1 MVSTCVSSRT
11 VSPAIEVFP
20 KEDTP
25 ASSTKEDTPMSSTSS
40 LPYRAEIDGLRAF
53 AVLPVVFYHF
63 DLSFP
68 GGFVGVDV
76 FFVIS
81 GFLITS
87 ILLRD
92 LAASDRNKFSF
103 VHFLGKRLRRLFPAL
118 AVLLTVTFVCAWFT
132 LLGELYTSLLFQ
144 AIWVLLFGKFKKYL
158 LGEKKMNT

>member
-63 DLSFP
+63 NFKFPRRFCWPIASVSF
-68 GGFVGVDV
+68 
-76 FFVIS
+76 
-81 GFLITS
+81 
-87 ILLRD
+87 
-92 LAASDRNKFSF
+92 ASHKLTNSYMRTCSYN
-103 VHFLGKRLRRLFPAL
+103 LNYKRK
-118 AVLLTVTFVCAWFT
+118 V
-132 LLGELYTSLLFQ
+132 YTYTQF
-144 AIWVLLFGKFKKYL
+144 
-158 LGEKKMNT
+158 E